1 MMSINQL
8 ASSHFHWDDVPHL
21 REPFIIVGFHGW
33 SDAGRVSS
41 DSLEYFLETFE
52 SRAFARLS
60 NEPFLNFTME
70 RPMGKVDGGLISYL
84 EPMST
89 QFHCLTN
96 PDGDHD
102 LILVLSKE
110 PHFNWMLYGRVFL
123 EVMTRLQVKRLY
135 TIGGVQDTISHSL
148 PPQLSVVASSG
159 ALVADTMKL
168 GDDIRAA
175 DYVGPISIHS
185 CLIRTCTEH
194 EIEAV
199 SLWGHVPAYLQKTPR
214 LVAKVVTTLGT
225 ASGMECPIEDLKRK
239 SIELDR
245 KIDEALSRDPNL
257 KQFVE
262 ALEGRKD
269 APASSRGDEKI
280 IRLNEFLRRD
290 PQKDPS
296 PQ

>member
-1 MMSINQL
+1 MMNVNEL
-8 ASSHFHWDDVPHL
+8 ASSYFSWDNVPHL
-21 REPFIIVGFHGW
+21 RDPFVIVGFTGW

-41 DSLEYFLETFE
+41 DTLEYFLETFE
-52 SRAFARLS
+52 SQSFARLS

-89 QFHCLTN
+89 QFNFLVN
-96 PDGDHD
+96 PDGGHD
-102 LILVLSKE
+102 LIFVLSKE
-110 PHFNWMLYGRVFL
+110 PHFNWLLFGKVFL
-123 EVMTRLQVKRLY
+123 EVMSKLGVKRLY
-135 TIGGVQDTISHSL
+135 TVGGVQDTISHSL
-148 PPQLSVVASSG
+148 APQLSIVASSPG
-159 ALVADTMKL
+159 LIADTMKL

-175 DYVGPISIHS
+175 DYTGPISVHS
-185 CLIRTCTEH
+185 CLVRTCMEN

-199 SLWGHVPAYLQKTPR
+199 SVWGHVPAYLQKSPSV
-214 LVAKVVTTLGT
+214 VAKVVTTLGT
-225 ASGMECPIEDLKRK
+225 AAGMECPVEDLKRK

-269 APASSRGDEKI
+269 SPAQMPGDEKI
-280 IRLNEFLRRD
+280 IRLNDFLRRD

-296 PQ
+296 P